1 MYEANL
7 AVSGFHSI
15 YRWGNNDV
23 ITNILAEN
31 QSGGLEV
38 DISELRGYIQGI
50 LFLPALFLCLLVFW
64 MIILSVAKCF
74 GKRAGI
80 VAGNP
85 MEENIRSNKVRCPTL
100 LVITASICIAC
111 VGIMFIVKGATSS
124 QNVLDD
130 IKDGTDGLQS
140 ITNAVKTTLGD
151 AIAFGEE
158 TIPVKDDLVT
168 RIEGGLCVSQSP
180 DFDNTANEINNGA
193 NQVLSALTEIKDFS
207 SNELSSIV
215 DTFEENFS
223 TEDTIDD
230 VLSKGET
237 YSKPAVYSAAPIAL
251 LGLVFFISGFLSW
264 RVTRCEPYFCIQTW
278 LLLPVFFVVIV
289 VTTILAAGSAIVLT
303 VNSGKSNSFI
313 FILFGFMKNS
323 NDFVSKDVCLG
334 GPEENPEGTI
344 KLLMN
349 KYAGIESN
357 AEDALNYYIVNV
369 SES

>member
-50 LFLPALFLCLLVFW
+50 LLLPALFLCLLVFW
-64 MIILSVAKCF
+64 MIVLSVAKCF

-100 LVITASICIAC
+100 LVITASFCIAC

-130 IKDGTDGLQS
+130 IKYGTDGLQS

-264 RVTRCEPYFCIQTW
+264 RVTRCKPYFCIQTW

-303 VNSGKSNSFI
+303 VNAGKSNSFI

-369 SES
+369 SEC